1 MSAILIRGGRLMDPS
16 TGRDEQGDVLIKDG
30 AVRAVGGNLA
40 ADGPEVVEAA
50 GCIVTPGFI
59 DLHAHLR
66 EPGFEQKGTIA
77 TETEA
82 ALRGGFTTV
91 CAMPNTDP
99 PPDSA
104 PAVEGLLQRIAQ
116 DARVR
121 VLPVGCTTAGR
132 AGTQLAAL
140 SELAEAGCVAL
151 SDDGSPVPG
160 GSLMR
165 NALTLAG
172 ALGLVVAEHCD
183 EPSLSGKG
191 AMHEGAVSERLG
203 LPGQPTAAETAA
215 IARNIELCELTG
227 GRLHIM
233 HVTTARGVELV
244 AHAKERG
251 LPVTCEVTPS
261 HLFLTDEAVAGS
273 DATPAYDTAAKINPP
288 LRAEADRLALLAGV
302 NAGVIDAIAT
312 DHAPHAPEEKLC
324 EFDMAPFGISCAETA
339 LATVT
344 TLVGRGELDL
354 GAALRALTQGPAE
367 AFALAGRVP
376 GIGTLA
382 LGAPGD
388 VTVFDP
394 GERWTVDPSRFASKG
409 RNTPLAGVE
418 LEGRVRA
425 VVVAGELRHVAEA
438 AHV

>member
-1 MSAILIRGGRLMDPS
+1 MSAVLIRGGRLIDPS
-16 TGRDEQGDVLIKDG
+16 SGRDEQGDVLVEG
-30 AVRAVGGNLA
+30 GRVRAAGGNLA
-40 ADGPEVVEAA
+40 ADGAAVVDAA

-77 TETEA
+77 TETAA

-99 PPDSA
+99 APDSG
-104 PAVEGLLQRIAQ
+104 PAVEGLLKRVAR

-121 VLPVGCTTAGR
+121 VLPVGATTMGR
-132 AGTQLAAL
+132 TGKRLAAL
-140 SELAEAGCVAL
+140 SELAEAGCVAI
-151 SDDGSPVPG
+151 SDDGSPVSG

-172 ALGLVVAEHCD
+172 ALGLALAEHCD

-203 LPGQPTAAETAA
+203 LPGQPAAAETAA

-233 HVTTARGVELV
+233 HVTAAKGVELV
-244 AHAKERG
+244 ARAKERG

-273 DATPAYDTAAKINPP
+273 EPTPAYDTSAKVNPP
-288 LRAEADRLALLAGV
+288 LRTEADRLALVEGV
-302 NAGVIDAIAT
+302 NTGVIDAIAT

-324 EFDMAPFGISCAETA
+324 EFEMAPFGISCAETA

-344 TLVGRGELDL
+344 TLVARGDL
-354 GAALRALTQGPAE
+354 EMGPALRALTQGPAE
-367 AFALAGRVP
+367 TFALDGHVA

-382 LGAPGD
+382 VGAPGD

-394 GERWTVDPSRFASKG
+394 QERWTVDPSGFASKG

-418 LEGRVRA
+418 LQGRVRA
-425 VVVAGELRHVAEA
+425 VVVEGELRHVAEA